1 MLHRFSLKSLLLVL
15 AMALSA
21 SKAWAQTDLS
31 WVAGLRGLS
40 SGVQTQEGGTTKIV
54 YTYSSDPGPI
64 MRELRRGLEERGW
77 KVDEDEG
84 VTVAGLAVA
93 GTLTAKKDRAVLEVS
108 SAGAPGVA
116 GSHTLVLELEGATT
130 APPAKAKSAA
140 AAPPAKK
147 PSSSGAPAEPPKPA
161 VPAPPADKPQQQDVV
176 TIHESGITRAIACRD
191 TVVAVNGNSCD
202 LTLTGSCRAL
212 KLNGNKNKVKMLG
225 SIARIE
231 AYGNDNS
238 AFWSPSANPQRP
250 SVVNYGSRNEI
261 AALKE

>member
-1 MLHRFSLKSLLLVL
+1 MLHRFCLKPLILVV
-15 AMALSA
+15 AMAFSA
-21 SKAWAQTDLS
+21 FEAWAQTDLS

-40 SGVQTQEGGTTKIV
+40 SGVQTQEGNVTKIV
-54 YTYSSDPGPI
+54 YTYEKDPGPI
-64 MRELRRGLEERGW
+64 MRELRNGLESRGW
-77 KVDEDEG
+77 NVEEDEG

-116 GSHTLVLELEGATT
+116 GSHTLVLELEGGTT
-130 APPAKAKSAA
+130 APPSKAKGAA
-140 AAPPAKK
+140 TPPAKK

-161 VPAPPADKPQQQDVV
+161 VPAPPAEKPQQQDVV

-191 TVVAVNGNSCD
+191 TIVAVNGNSCD

-212 KLNGNKNKVKMLG
+212 RLSGNKNKVKVLG

-231 AYGNDNS
+231 ANGNDNS

-261 AALKE
+261 SPLKE